1 VFDISA
7 NGAPTAWTISSQK
20 GLLGNE
26 DRFSTS
32 KDIWYSK
39 GIRNYFLNA
48 LHILN
53 IIIFYILSLLPGSM
67 TPVPFMVGVLKKRK
81 RILGLL

>member
-7 NGAPTAWTISSQK
+7 TGGPTAWTISSQK

-39 GIRNYFLNA
+39 GIRNSFLNA

-53 IIIFYILSLLPGSM
+53 IIIYIYLSLLPGSM
-67 TPVPFMVGVLKKRK
+67 TPVPFMVGVLKTKK
-81 RILGLL
+81 RISGFL